1 MAAAR
6 VAREDLAGDLAGL
19 GRRALPREEYFREV
33 AARLRR
39 VLSCD
44 AMCWHTLDPDTLLLT
59 SESPEELIASGVFT
73 PQTAQAAGAQVVAC
87 EYLAD
92 GVNTFAGLA
101 RRRVPVGILGDGPR
115 TRKPSVRYETV
126 LAPAGIPFELR
137 AAFVTRGRAWGAVH
151 MARREDRRDFTRADA
166 DVLAHVA
173 GAIADGIRTAL
184 RFEAA
189 RRPEDPSAPG
199 LVVLDAAG
207 EVRLVTGPARALM
220 AALRGPGLEGA
231 DERPP
236 GALLA
241 AAAYARRAAREG
253 RADPGAVAIPTASGY
268 VTVHAALPEGHAG
281 GDVALVLERAPSPQA
296 TALRLEAHG
305 VTERERE
312 VAALLARGLTNVA
325 IAERLVLSPYTV
337 QDHIRSLFE
346 KTGVG
351 SRQELVARVFL
362 DDYLPQIAGG
372 APLTSRG
379 SFA

>member
-1 MAAAR
+1 MAGGRAALE
-6 VAREDLAGDLAGL
+6 VLDGDIVDL
-19 GRRALPREEYFREV
+19 GRRALPREAYFSELG
-33 AARLRR
+33 ARLRR
-39 VLSCD
+39 VVPSD

-59 SESPEELIASGVFT
+59 SEAPDELIAAGVFT
-73 PQTAQAAGAQVVAC
+73 PQTAQEAGARIVAC
-87 EYLAD
+87 EYMAD

-101 RRRVPVGILGDGPR
+101 RRRVPVGILGEAPRGR
-115 TRKPSVRYETV
+115 TRSARYEEV

-137 AAFVTRGRAWGAVH
+137 AAFVSRGRAWGAVH

-166 DVLAHVA
+166 EAVAHVA

-184 RFEAA
+184 RFDAA
-189 RRPEDPSAPG
+189 RRPGDPFAPG
-199 LVVLDAAG
+199 MVVLGPAG
-207 EVRLVTGPARALM
+207 EVQLVTEPARALM
-220 AALRGPGLEGA
+220 AALRGPALRDA

-241 AAAYARRAAREG
+241 VAAHARQAAREG
-253 RADPGAVAIPTASGY
+253 RAHPGAVAIPTGSGY

-337 QDHIRSLFE
+337 QDHIRSLFD

-362 DDYLPQIAGG
+362 DDYLPRVAEG
-372 APLTSRG
+372 AALGSNG

>member
-1 MAAAR
+1 MPG
-6 VAREDLAGDLAGL
+6 VPLEVLAGDIADL
-19 GRRALPREEYFREV
+19 GRRALAREAYFSEL

-39 VLSCD
+39 VVPCD

-59 SESPEELIASGVFT
+59 SEAPEELIAAGVFT
-73 PQTAQAAGAQVVAC
+73 PQAAQEAGAQIVAC
-87 EYLAD
+87 EYMGD
-92 GVNTFAGLA
+92 GLNTFAGLA
-101 RRRVPVGILGDGPR
+101 RRRLPVGILGEALRGR
-115 TRKPSVRYETV
+115 TRSARYEEV
-126 LAPAGIPFELR
+126 LVPAGIPFEMR
-137 AAFVTRGRAWGAVH
+137 AAFLTRGRAWGAVH
-151 MARREDRRDFTRADA
+151 MARREGRRDFTRAEA

-184 RFEAA
+184 RFDAA
-189 RRPEDPSAPG
+189 RRPDDPSAPG
-199 LVVLDAAG
+199 LVVLDAGG
-207 EVRLVTGPARALM
+207 EVRLVTEPARVLM
-220 AALRGPGLEGA
+220 AALRGPALQDA

-241 AAAYARRAAREG
+241 SAAYARRAAREG
-253 RADPGAVAIPTASGY
+253 RPPPGAVAIPTGSGY

-362 DDYLPQIAGG
+362 DDYLPRVAEG
-372 APLTSRG
+372 AALGSSG

>member
-1 MAAAR
+1 MAGGRAALE
-6 VAREDLAGDLAGL
+6 VLDGDIADL
-19 GRRALPREEYFREV
+19 GRRALPREAYFSELG
-33 AARLRR
+33 ARLRR
-39 VLSCD
+39 VVPSD

-59 SESPEELIASGVFT
+59 SEAPDELIAAGVFT
-73 PQTAQAAGAQVVAC
+73 PQTAQEAGARIVAC
-87 EYLAD
+87 EYMAD
-92 GVNTFAGLA
+92 GVNTFAALA
-101 RRRVPVGILGDGPR
+101 RRRVPVGILGEAPRGR
-115 TRKPSVRYETV
+115 TRSARYEEV

-137 AAFVTRGRAWGAVH
+137 AAFV
-151 MARREDRRDFTRADA
+151 
-166 DVLAHVA
+166 
-173 GAIADGIRTAL
+173 
-184 RFEAA
+184 
-189 RRPEDPSAPG
+189 S
-199 LVVLDAAG
+199 
-207 EVRLVTGPARALM
+207 
-220 AALRGPGLEGA
+220 RGPGLGRRPHGAPRGPPRLHARRRRGRGPRRRRDRGRHPHRAALRRGPPARRPVRAGHGRPRPGGRGAAGHGAGARAHGRPPGPALRDA

-241 AAAYARRAAREG
+241 VAAHARQAAREG
-253 RADPGAVAIPTASGY
+253 RAHPGAVAIPTGSGY

-337 QDHIRSLFE
+337 QDHIRSLFD

-362 DDYLPQIAGG
+362 DDYLPRVAEG
-372 APLTSRG
+372 AALGSNG

>member
-1 MAAAR
+1 MPG
-6 VAREDLAGDLAGL
+6 VPLEVLAGDIADL
-19 GRRALPREEYFREV
+19 GRRALAREAYFSEL

-39 VLSCD
+39 VVPCD

-87 EYLAD
+87 EYMAD

-115 TRKPSVRYETV
+115 SRERSVRYETV

-151 MARREDRRDFTRADA
+151 MARREDRRDFTRAEA
-166 DVLAHVA
+166 DVLAHVD

-207 EVRLVTGPARALM
+207 EVQLVTGPARPLM

-253 RADPGAVAIPTASGY
+253 RAHPGAVAIPTASGY
-268 VTVHAALPEGHAG
+268 ITVHAALPEGHAG

-325 IAERLVLSPYTV
+325 IAEQLVLSPYTV

-362 DDYLPQIAGG
+362 DDYLPQVAAGR
-372 APLTSRG
+372 PLTSRG